1 VRIAGKLKLKD
12 FWCIH
17 PEARTPLEKW
27 VEVVEKAEWSN
38 WAQLKSTF
46 GTASLAKEGSK
57 KFVVFNIGGNKY
69 RLITVV
75 NYQGCVVI
83 LEAALTHREYDAGKW
98 KG

>member
-1 VRIAGKLKLKD
+1 VRIVGKLKLQT
-12 FWCIH
+12 FWEIH
-17 PEARTPLEKW
+17 PEARMPLGKW

-46 GTASLAKEGSK
+46 GTASFVPGAK
-57 KFVVFNIGGNKY
+57 KFVVFNVGGNKY

-75 NYQGCVVI
+75 NYEGCVVI
-83 LEAALTHREYDAGKW
+83 LEAALTHREYDAQKW